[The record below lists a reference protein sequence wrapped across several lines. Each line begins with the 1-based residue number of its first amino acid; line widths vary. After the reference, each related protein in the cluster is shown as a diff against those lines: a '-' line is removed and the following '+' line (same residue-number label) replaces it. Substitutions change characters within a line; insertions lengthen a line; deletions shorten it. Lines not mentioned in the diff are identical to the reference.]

1 MINLREIVVNDYQVF
16 NELYKAIEAESDF
29 MLYEKDERKTTDNQ
43 QKVFLE
49 KLASDSSSTIVLAE
63 VDCRIVGFIGIINEG
78 PNKKKF
84 SRYVAMGLL
93 NDFHGKKIGSLLM
106 ESCVEFCRKQN
117 VKRIELTVVKDNQK
131 AVNLY
136 KKFGFEIEGIK
147 KNSLYINDT
156 FIDEYFMARTI

>member
-16 NELYKAIEAESDF
+16 NELYKAIESESDF

-49 KLASDSSSTIVLAE
+49 KLASDASSTIVLAE

-93 NDFHGKKIGSLLM
+93 KDFHGKKIGSLLM

-131 AVNLY
+131 AISLY

-156 FIDEYFMARTI
+156 FVDEYFMARTI